1 MNESGEQVEVK
12 RQRAPFTMV
21 RKAVLEDESLT
32 AAHKMVYVAL
42 CYFADYETGELTAH
56 RKTIADIASC
66 DVRTV
71 DRALQKLENQGYV
84 DIERRQSTGK
94 YRLANIYTL
103 LNFWEKSPRPKTSD
117 TVDRRGGTG
126 SPPEKD
132 EDLGGGTGSLPRG
145 TESQSLN
152 KNEVNKKKGG
162 GDALD
167 PRDAPATEKA
177 PPDPPPHGD
186 NSRPFGVLPAMADI
200 AKDAGKPW
208 TIYAEDRKNI
218 ETAVAVHGGESVVS
232 AWRQH
237 LADGGSAKLRIFL
250 EDATYPKPKPK
261 PLPAAICEDCGR
273 EVSRGAVADWDGE
286 DLCIECFK
294 KRQAE
299 TMTAS
304 KVRGGSLP
312 SFFKAWSSL
321 RSEMGDTCNE
331 KEALLHAGEAVTTT
345 PPEAGN

>member
-1 MNESGEQVEVK
+1 MIEKLKQGDEVPYAQVSNEMLCDPTIS
-12 RQRAPFTMV
+12 A
-21 RKAVLEDESLT
+21 KA
-32 AAHKMVYVAL
+32 KGIL
-42 CYFADYETGELTAH
+42 CYMISKPTDWQFNVKSMAGEL
-56 RKTIADIASC
+56 KED
-66 DVRTV
+66 
-71 DRALQKLENQGYV
+71 K
-84 DIERRQSTGK
+84 
-94 YRLANIYTL
+94 
-103 LNFWEKSPRPKTSD
+103 D
-117 TVDRRGGTG
+117 TVARILNELIKANYIHRTEHRDDKGKIVIWEYEVFQSPHPQNGDMDEKGTLTG
-126 SPPEKD
+126 SRAEIHPYPQNPDLDNGDIPNKD
-132 EDLGGGTGSLPRG
+132 LKTKR
-145 TESQSLN
+145 
-152 KNEVNKKKGG
+152 KGG

-299 TMTAS
+299 TMTPEDIA
-304 KVRGGSLP
+304 
-312 SFFKAWSSL
+312 KAKAYAD
-321 RSEMGDTCNE
+321 RP
-331 KEALLHAGEAVTTT
+331 A
-345 PPEAGN
+345 